1 MANVHEQF
9 HFVLFIF
16 LLMFGNLIYT
26 ISMQTF
32 FSNPQYQGMIQ
43 VKNKFGQ
50 IRLLL
55 KVRPRLQFPYFF
67 FKYVPLTKRE

>member
-1 MANVHEQF
+1 
-9 HFVLFIF
+9 
-16 LLMFGNLIYT
+16 MFGNLIYT

-67 FKYVPLTKRE
+67 LNMYRWQSESDQQQLWKKEAKF